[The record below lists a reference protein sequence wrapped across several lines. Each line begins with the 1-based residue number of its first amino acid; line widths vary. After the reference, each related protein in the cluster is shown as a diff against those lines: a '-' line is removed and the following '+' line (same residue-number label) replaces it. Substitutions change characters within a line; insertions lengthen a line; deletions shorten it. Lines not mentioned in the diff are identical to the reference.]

1 MESGITVMSP
11 NWSHLRSL
19 LLCYFPHTSGL
30 RCLIIFL
37 GGSSS
42 CGAMADALG
51 ASRTRGPFLF
61 LPVSHCGTGNTLC
74 HRKDTCN
81 QPLTPPSHFES
92 LSAGLRAGANPRC
105 VYRTTDP
112 TAGCPVC
119 SFAGTLLVCGF
130 IWMMCPHL
138 CVCFFSTAAGYQGGI
153 STTQQGHVHL
163 RRYEELKRSLVLHI
177 VVPLLANFTVPV
189 SSGTEKK

>member
-1 MESGITVMSP
+1 MEVCYVFIPSLHVAGRVPGWSRVLSCYQTGATCVHSSP
-11 NWSHLRSL
+11 AISPTQA
-19 LLCYFPHTSGL
+19 PHAL
-30 RCLIIFL
+30 RCLIILL

-42 CGAMADALG
+42 CGEMADAMG

-61 LPVSHCGTGNTLC
+61 LPISHCGTGNTLC
-74 HRKDTCN
+74 CHKDTCN

-119 SFAGTLLVCGF
+119 SFIGALLLCGF

-138 CVCFFSTAAGYQGGI
+138 CVCVCFFSTIAGY
-153 STTQQGHVHL
+153 
-163 RRYEELKRSLVLHI
+163 
-177 VVPLLANFTVPV
+177 
-189 SSGTEKK
+189 